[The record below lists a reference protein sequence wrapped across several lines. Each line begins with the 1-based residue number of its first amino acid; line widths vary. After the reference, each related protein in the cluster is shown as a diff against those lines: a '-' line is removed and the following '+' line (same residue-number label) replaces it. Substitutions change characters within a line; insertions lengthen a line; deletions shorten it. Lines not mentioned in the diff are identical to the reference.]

1 MGLARGAS
9 FALFSSFLHSSV
21 LRSVNSERL
30 RGSREVQSAGEVNK
44 NGESLNKIQGQ
55 INAQAGECKI
65 SCVIF
70 CGEKHFSLVGLVEC
84 FWVLQGERGKTVHI
98 DLKAYQIQEALNL

>member
-1 MGLARGAS
+1 MLHDAS

-84 FWVLQGERGKTVHI
+84 FWVLQGERGQTVHI